1 AAGQAEGAMIQP
13 HSQVTSAALVGAQ
26 LQHETER
33 GPAAG
38 QAPVLQRGELIPAA
52 GGEDGYRQHRRRGRA
67 DPREPPGEPSQ
78 PVRGEGG
85 CDPHD
90 QVPGRKPGQPQ
101 PRLSPK
107 VRVYRDANGVTD
119 GSIIAAIISAQTATN
134 EPTPSPMVP
143 GIDPI
148 SRASTTTPTHATAAT
163 ASKREASGVSS
174 RRLGPC
180 VITRPTRT
188 KPDGRPCPRGGTAA
202 RTPPCATGSPQGP
215 STGEFPAPSTRPPL
229 AIHARSSC
237 HARPVTSGTLIAQI
251 CARPADRTEGTAPVQ
266 IESSLRGRTG
276 LRIAGPLMP
285 GPYPDILGGHAR

>member
-1 AAGQAEGAMIQP
+1 SFSTKPSGDRQRARHRSFNGVSWYPPQAAKIATASTVAAGRTPASQPASQASPYA
-13 HSQVTSAALVGAQ
+13 
-26 LQHETER
+26 
-33 GPAAG
+33 
-38 QAPVLQRGELIPAA
+38 
-52 GGEDGYRQHRRRGRA
+52 GRA
-67 DPREPPGEPSQ
+67 AAIHTTRYPDANPASR
-78 PVRGEGG
+78 
-85 CDPHD
+85 
-90 QVPGRKPGQPQ
+90 Q

-174 RRLGPC
+174 RRLGAC

-188 KPDGRPCPRGGTAA
+188 KPDGRPCSRGGTAA
-202 RTPPCATGSPQGP
+202 RTPPCATGSPRGP

-237 HARPVTSGTLIAQI
+237 HARPVTSGTQIAQI
-251 CARPADRTEGTAPVQ
+251 CARPADRTEGTVPVQ
-266 IESSLRGRTG
+266 IGGSVRV
-276 LRIAGPLMP
+276 AG
-285 GPYPDILGGHAR
+285 GQG